1 MFVFFYLKY
10 YLEKEMTTHK
20 NTKQH
25 TISKL
30 FGIAL
35 LLALAPLFISTA
47 YAWSDD
53 NDDHGHHGHHGHHA
67 PPPLAGVNKYKY
79 KVGDRGPG
87 GGFIFFVD
95 YYDQYRG
102 FTYLEAAP
110 TDIADIYWCNN
121 TDTSIPA
128 TGGWAGNAVGKGK
141 ANTIAML
148 EVCTAGAAKEADSYL
163 TSTKSDWFLPSFG
176 EAKLMYDNLIE
187 AGVGGFSGGD
197 YWSSTEVGE
206 GNAWFQ
212 SFYTGN
218 RNFTNTWQTL
228 PVRAVR
234 AF

>member
-1 MFVFFYLKY
+1 
-10 YLEKEMTTHK
+10 MTTHK

-30 FGIAL
+30 FAIAL

-53 NDDHGHHGHHGHHA
+53 DNHHHGHHA
-67 PPPLAGVNKYKY
+67 PPPLEGVNKYKY

-110 TDIADIYWCNN
+110 TDIAPVVWCSN
-121 TDTSIPA
+121 TTTSIPA
-128 TGGWAGNAVGKGK
+128 VAGWSANAVGRGR
-141 ANTIAML
+141 ANTKAMIG
-148 EVCTAGAAKEADSYL
+148 VCTSGAANEADSYL
-163 TSTKSDWFLPSFG
+163 TATKSDWFLPSEG
-176 EAKLMYDNLIE
+176 ELMLMYTNLRQ
-187 AGVGGFSGGD
+187 AGVGGFADNG
-197 YWSSTEVGE
+197 YWSSSEFGSNT
-206 GNAWFQ
+206 AWHQ
-212 SFYTGN
+212 YFYSGGQYDKVKN
-218 RNFTNTWQTL
+218 GTL